1 MAAMPEELT
10 LALGA
15 LLAPYG
21 EEALRRDAQA
31 LSERYRGR
39 VGEGARLLTTQREA
53 AAYAAS
59 RMPATYAAVARALS
73 LTLPCLPGFAPR
85 SLTDVG
91 AGPGTA
97 AFACAAACPTLG
109 EILCLEREAAMR
121 GVGLALMRAMP
132 APLSGAA
139 YGEAD
144 LSRDEAL
151 AQADL
156 VTACYVLGEL
166 TPGAM
171 DALLLR
177 LWEAARG
184 VLLLVEPGT
193 PAGAAHLLRARALLL
208 PLGAHIAAPCPTDG
222 PCPHAAEGGEA
233 AEDWCHFAVR
243 VQRTRLHRS
252 LKGGE
257 APYEDEKFSF
267 LALSRESPRRAAARV
282 LRHPEVHGGHIAL
295 TLCTGAGLERR
306 VVTKKDK
313 PAFRA
318 ARDAGAGSPFEPAGQ

>member
-1 MAAMPEELT
+1 MPAMPDELSA
-10 LALGA
+10 ALSA

-21 EEALRRDAQA
+21 EDDLARDAQA
-31 LSERYRGR
+31 ISARYRDR
-39 VGEGARLLTTQREA
+39 VGEGARLLTTRREA

-59 RMPATYAAVARALS
+59 RMPATYAAISRALS
-73 LTLPCLPGFAPR
+73 LTLPCLPGFAPLR
-85 SLTDVG
+85 LTDVG

-97 AFACAAACPTLG
+97 ALAAAAACPTLAQV
-109 EILCLEREAAMR
+109 LCLEREAAMR
-121 GVGLALMRAMP
+121 DVGLALMRALP

-139 YGEAD
+139 YREAD
-144 LSRDEAL
+144 LSRGEAL
-151 AQADL
+151 PEAEL

-166 TPGAM
+166 APGAM

-184 VLLLVEPGT
+184 LLLLVEPGT

-208 PLGAHIAAPCPTDG
+208 PLGAHIAAPCPADG
-222 PCPHAAEGGEA
+222 PCPHAKKDGGA
-233 AEDWCHFAVR
+233 GEDWCHFAVR
-243 VQRTRLHRS
+243 VQRTRLHRV
-252 LKGGE
+252 LKGGD
-257 APYEDEKFSF
+257 APFEDEKFSF
-267 LALSRESPRRAAARV
+267 LALSRSEPVRAGARV

-295 TLCTGAGLERR
+295 TLCTGAGLSRR

-318 ARDAGAGSPFEPAGQ
+318 ARDAGTGSPFEPAGQ